1 MLGTVLVEFVG
12 IEPYVSRTIRA
23 LEAIWTAG
31 MGCQFA
37 GWKRRHCRDR
47 GVRRVGTRGY
57 TDARRNTPANRYGAR
72 HVAQSRAGSDPDA

>member
-1 MLGTVLVEFVG
+1 
-12 IEPYVSRTIRA
+12 
-23 LEAIWTAG
+23 

-57 TDARRNTPANRYGAR
+57 ADARRNTPANRYGAR
-72 HVAQSRAGSDPDA
+72 HVAQSRTGSDPDA